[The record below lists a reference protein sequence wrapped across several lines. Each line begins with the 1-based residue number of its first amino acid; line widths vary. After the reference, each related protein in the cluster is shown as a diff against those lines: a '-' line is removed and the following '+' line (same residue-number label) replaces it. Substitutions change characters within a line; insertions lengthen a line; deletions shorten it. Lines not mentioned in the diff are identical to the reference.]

1 MNFHAQIKNICR
13 RAGQKLSA
21 LLRIS
26 SYLDQ
31 GKKNL
36 RYRSMLKSKF
46 N

>member
-13 RAGQKLSA
+13 KAGQKLSA

-31 GKKNL
+31 GE
-36 RYRSMLKSKF
+36 KF
-46 N
+46 KIQIDAKV

>member
-31 GKKNL
+31 GKQ
-36 RYRSMLKSKF
+36 KF
-46 N
+46 KIQIDAKI